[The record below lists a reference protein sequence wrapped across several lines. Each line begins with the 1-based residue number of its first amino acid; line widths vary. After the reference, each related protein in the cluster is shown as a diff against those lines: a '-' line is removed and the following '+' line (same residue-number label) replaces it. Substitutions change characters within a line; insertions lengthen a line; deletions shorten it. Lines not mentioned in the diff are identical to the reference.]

1 MITVSEVNPLHAVYL
16 PVNCGPEVLEIG
28 NLELPKPAGGEVLV
42 SLRLAAINCADLLTR
57 EDWSGL
63 QCNYDVASLLPT
75 PNFYLHNLDTGINL
89 SIH

>member
-42 SLRLAAINCADLLTR
+42 S
-57 EDWSGL
+57 
-63 QCNYDVASLLPT
+63 
-75 PNFYLHNLDTGINL
+75 
-89 SIH
+89 